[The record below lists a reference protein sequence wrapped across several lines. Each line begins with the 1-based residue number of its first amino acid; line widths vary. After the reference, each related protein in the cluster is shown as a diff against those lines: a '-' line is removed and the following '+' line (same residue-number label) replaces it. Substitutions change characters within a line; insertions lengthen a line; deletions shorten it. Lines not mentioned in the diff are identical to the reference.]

1 MDFEELR
8 SKIRDAH
15 IEVPQRSML
24 AQMALDQIQ
33 AGLTALAG
41 LGHRLHVEQLEAE
54 PVIVFPKMLYKDGE
68 PERVVTTT
76 EDFHAALDD
85 GWREHPTEPDV
96 EVGPR
101 PNGHPEMAA
110 PALAEPHP
118 AVTAME
124 TGIGGQPLVEPQPAA
139 SVPSAEELEEEAQ
152 REELAMEFD
161 AEQAGKADD
170 SAKSG

>member
-1 MDFEELR
+1 MEFEELR

-15 IEVPQRSML
+15 VEVPQRAML
-24 AQMALDQIQ
+24 AQMALDQLQ

-41 LGHRLHVEQLEAE
+41 LGHRLHVEELDEE

-68 PERVVTTT
+68 LERIVTST
-76 EDFHAALDD
+76 EEFHAALDD

-101 PNGHPEMAA
+101 PNGHPE
-110 PALAEPHP
+110 LAQPQQSEPHP
-118 AVTAME
+118 AVTAIE
-124 TGIGGQPLVEPQPAA
+124 TGIGGQPLVEPQPA
-139 SVPSAEELEEEAQ
+139 SSIPSAEELEEEAR
-152 REELAMEFD
+152 REELAREFD